1 MEQVY
6 IFDFGDKLKIGYST
20 NVLQRLSTIES
31 ASGVKAK
38 QTFSVDGT
46 REIEQAAHYY
56 LREYR
61 IRGEYFNCDFE
72 TARKAVNGI
81 IQGEIVIPPNA
92 KHRDAKKKANAKW
105 DSENM
110 ATLACKVKKDHA
122 DRFKAYCVEIG
133 KTSNA
138 VLRDCVLSCVD
149 GESPQKPA
157 GAAQGIDAILT
168 PETFKA
174 AQEAAQAAEETL
186 SEFISR
192 AVDTQA
198 KRDKVMFAMRQKEL
212 TSAQAGV

>member
-20 NVLQRLSTIES
+20 NVLKRLSTIES
-31 ASGVKAK
+31 ASGAKAK

-122 DRFKAYCVEIG
+122 DRFKAYCAEIG

-149 GESPQKPA
+149 GESQQKPA
-157 GAAQGIDAILT
+157 GAAKGVGAILT
-168 PETFKA
+168 PETLKV
-174 AQEAAQAAEETL
+174 AQEAAQEAEETL
-186 SEFISR
+186 SEFINR

>member
-92 KHRDAKKKANAKW
+92 KHREAKKKANQKW

-138 VLRDCVLSCVD
+138 VLRECVLSCVD

-157 GAAQGIDAILT
+157 GAAQGVGAILT